1 MEMYSRQMHTTSSR
15 QRSPSCAID
24 DDRLDVVADR
34 GYFNSTKILACEQA
48 GRITAR
54 STRVPSN

>member
-1 MEMYSRQMHTTSSR
+1 MHTTSSR

-24 DDRLDVVADR
+24 DDRLDVVADL